1 MNQELI
7 NQFLVNFAPA
17 LTVLCG
23 LIAAGVK
30 LIGSMKNILKQ
41 SNVETVLQALEEEKQ
56 SIAENI
62 TSSKDLLNQLIQENI
77 ELKKNQEK
85 LLEELTK
92 VKQNKE
98 E

>member
-7 NQFLVNFAPA
+7 QQFLVNFAPA

-41 SNVETVLQALEEEKQ
+41 SNVETVLQALESEKQ
-56 SIAENI
+56 SIADNI
-62 TSSKDLLNQLIQENI
+62 SNSKDLINQLVQENI
-77 ELKKNQEK
+77 ELKKNQEQ
-85 LLEELTK
+85 LLEEFTK
-92 VKQNKE
+92 VKKGE
-98 E
+98 

>member
-7 NQFLVNFAPA
+7 QQFLVNFAPA

-41 SNVETVLQALEEEKQ
+41 SNVETVLQTLESEKQ
-56 SIAENI
+56 SIADNI
-62 TSSKDLLNQLIQENI
+62 SNSKDLINQLVQENI
-77 ELKKNQEK
+77 ELKQNQEK
-85 LLEELTK
+85 LLEEFTK
-92 VKQNKE
+92 VKKGE
-98 E
+98 